1 MSDSE
6 PTLPDPTGAG
16 TPPPM
21 DATTQMPA
29 TEAGAGEGTPPV
41 PPPGA
46 PDGTDDT
53 DGVPEEE
60 KPWYKTPWAIALMV
74 LVGLAIL
81 GMLAWFIWG
90 GDSDDASET
99 SNLLIIETTDE
110 TGSNLDVGFLVSVVG
125 PAEAPTSFEWLR
137 PDSVAPGDTAGDST
151 GSDGR
156 VDFEWE
162 ADETVT
168 EPETWLSTA
177 SAVVNVPAGWTPFGP
192 VIDCVLDPREGQQSS
207 VSMNIEL
214 DSPDES
220 VDRTAAL
227 TFPNFTFTP
236 GDTVTCGLAAGA
248 PVPTTSTT
256 VVETTVPATTTPE
269 TTTPETTTAPT
280 TVAPTTAP
288 PQTTTAPTTPP
299 TTPATAT
306 EALQAAGN
314 FTTFLGLVNQVEA
327 AKDLLEGAG
336 PVTVFA
342 PNDDAFNGVTPPADQ
357 ADLEQLLLSHIVDG
371 EALDAA
377 AVLAATEVS
386 VASGGVQPVDGA
398 ATPPTIGGAAII
410 GVDITST
417 NGFSHEL
424 DGIMPAVA
432 P

>member
-269 TTTPETTTAPT
+269 TTTPASTTPETTTPATTTPATTTAPT
-280 TVAPTTAP
+280 V
-288 PQTTTAPTTPP
+288 PP
-299 TTPATAT
+299 TIPPPTVGQTAWDVIESNDLLSGLEAAVLSADPSVKALLEDATAT
-306 EALQAAGN
+306 ITLFAPSNEAIAAAG
-314 FTTFLGLVNQVEA
+314 A
-327 AKDLLEGAG
+327 
-336 PVTVFA
+336 
-342 PNDDAFNGVTPPADQ
+342 PADVT
-357 ADLEQLLLSHIVDG
+357 ALLLAHVNNTQ
-371 EALDAA
+371 ALLAA
-377 AVLAATEVS
+377 DVLALAEVP
-386 VASGGVQPVDGA
+386 VMEGGAQPVDAGA
-398 ATPPTIGGAAII
+398 GTIGGAMVIQADLVVEN
-410 GVDITST
+410 GVI
-417 NGFSHEL
+417 HVIEPV
-424 DGIMPAVA
+424 MPIQ